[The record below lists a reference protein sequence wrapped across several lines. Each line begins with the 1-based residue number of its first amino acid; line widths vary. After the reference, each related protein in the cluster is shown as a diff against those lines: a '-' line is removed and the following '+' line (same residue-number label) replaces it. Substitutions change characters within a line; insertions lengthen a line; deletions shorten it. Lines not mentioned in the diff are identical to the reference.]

1 MKKIGVLTTALF
13 CAALNATAFAAS
25 PLPSFDKEAV
35 TTHPY
40 NRTGEQEVKVTDE
53 QKNQE
58 AVPGGNSGTAEKPA
72 FYVKEIVLTGF
83 ELPDELGE
91 LQKILAGYSH
101 RSVGMDELPAL
112 TAAISEYAR
121 LRGFTVAQAV
131 VPPQEIA
138 DGKLEIKV
146 YVADYDKIDL
156 KVNNS
161 DVADRVIKRFM
172 KPLRSGEVITD
183 KKLESVLNNLNDLPG
198 VIGRGILQP
207 GSKPATT
214 SLDVEVLERRVW
226 NNYIFADNGG
236 SQSSGRYRYGIHTEI
251 NNPGHQ
257 GDKIGFTGYI
267 SNKHTKNYGVNYET
281 AIGGRGTRWGIGYS
295 KSSYDLG
302 TVGFWNPT
310 GESEGFSFY
319 GLTPIYRDKSKRLT
333 AIYGYDHRKITDDYK
348 FSLGPIFN
356 SSAEKSADVFHAGLA
371 FSEYLPNRFTSG
383 NVIYWYGD
391 INTDSIIAN
400 THFSGANYDGSYHK
414 LTADFNHVRYWKLWN
429 LRFNVS
435 AQLANR
441 TLDGSER
448 FYLGGLSGVRAYPAS
463 ETSGDVGYTAT
474 MELRRATGIEGLE
487 AAAFIDVG
495 EVTRMKGYGEHR
507 NLAGWGLGL
516 RYAKPGDWYAQFDY
530 ARKING
536 EDYTSEDHNHNGRMW
551 FQVYKMF

>member
-1 MKKIGVLTTALF
+1 MQHEKIGVLTTALF
-13 CAALNATAFAAS
+13 CAALNATALAAS
-25 PLPSFDKEAV
+25 PIPSFDKEAV

-40 NRTGEQEVKVTDE
+40 NRTGQQEATVTDS
-53 QKNQE
+53 QKTTGEWQ
-58 AVPGGNSGTAEKPA
+58 AGNTGTAEHPA
-72 FYVKEIVLTGF
+72 FYIREIKLTGF

-131 VPPQEIA
+131 VPPQEVA

-146 YVADYDKIDL
+146 YVASFDKINL
-156 KVNNS
+156 KVNGS
-161 DVADRVIKRFM
+161 DVADRVIQRFM
-172 KPLRSGEVITD
+172 KPLHSGEVITD

-236 SQSSGRYRYGIHTEI
+236 SKSSGRYRYGIHTEI

-257 GDKIGFTGYI
+257 GDKIGITGYI

-302 TVGFWNPT
+302 TVNFWNPT

-319 GLTPIYRDKSKRLT
+319 GLTPIYRDKSKKLT
-333 AIYGYDHRKITDDYK
+333 AIYGYDHRKITDDMRFDLIPQLNWK
-348 FSLGPIFN
+348 IGT
-356 SSAEKSADVFHAGLA
+356 EKSADVFHAGVA
-371 FSEYLPNRFTSG
+371 FSEYLPNRFTGG
-383 NVIYWYGD
+383 NLIYWYGD
-391 INTDSIIAN
+391 IETDN
-400 THFSGANYDGSYHK
+400 GGAYYDGGYHK

-429 LRFNVS
+429 LRFNAS
-435 AQLANR
+435 AQLASR
-441 TLDGSER
+441 GLDGSER
-448 FYLGGLSGVRAYPAS
+448 FYLGGMSGVRAYPAS

-474 MELRRATGIEGLE
+474 VELRRATGVEGLE

-495 EVTRMKGYGEHR
+495 EVTRSKGYGEHR
-507 NLAGWGLGL
+507 NLAGWGVGL

-536 EDYTSEDHNHNGRMW
+536 EDNISEDHNHDGRMW

>member
-131 VPPQEIA
+131 VPPQEVA

-146 YVADYDKIDL
+146 YVASFDKINL
-156 KVNNS
+156 KVNGS
-161 DVADRVIKRFM
+161 DVADRVIQRFM
-172 KPLRSGEVITD
+172 KPLHSGEVITD

-236 SQSSGRYRYGIHTEI
+236 SKSSGRYRYGIHTEI

-257 GDKIGFTGYI
+257 GDKIGITGYI

-302 TVGFWNPT
+302 TVNFWNPT

-319 GLTPIYRDKSKRLT
+319 GLTPIYRDKSKKLT
-333 AIYGYDHRKITDDYK
+333 AIYGYDHRKITDDMRFDLIPQLNWK
-348 FSLGPIFN
+348 IGT
-356 SSAEKSADVFHAGLA
+356 EKSADVFHAGVA
-371 FSEYLPNRFTSG
+371 FSEYLPNRFTGG
-383 NVIYWYGD
+383 NLIYWYGD
-391 INTDSIIAN
+391 IETDN
-400 THFSGANYDGSYHK
+400 GGAYYDGGYHK

-429 LRFNVS
+429 LRFNAS
-435 AQLANR
+435 AQLASR
-441 TLDGSER
+441 GLDGSER
-448 FYLGGLSGVRAYPAS
+448 FYLGGMSGVRAYPAS

-474 MELRRATGIEGLE
+474 VELRRATGVEGLE

-495 EVTRMKGYGEHR
+495 EVTRSKGYGEHR
-507 NLAGWGLGL
+507 NLAGWGVGL

-536 EDYTSEDHNHNGRMW
+536 EDNISEDHNHDGRMW

>member
-1 MKKIGVLTTALF
+1 MKKIGVITTALF
-13 CAALNATAFAAS
+13 CAALNAAALAAS
-25 PLPSFDKEAV
+25 PIPSFDKEAV

-40 NRTGEQEVKVTDE
+40 NRTGQQEATVTDS
-53 QKNQE
+53 QKSSDAWNS
-58 AVPGGNSGTAEKPA
+58 GNTGTAEHPA
-72 FYVKEIVLTGF
+72 FYIKEIKLTGF

-91 LQKILAGYSH
+91 LQGILNKYTR
-101 RSVGMDELPAL
+101 RSVEVAELQKL
-112 TAAISEYAR
+112 TAEISQYAR
-121 LRGFTVAQAV
+121 NRGFTVAQAV

-146 YVADYDKIDL
+146 YVASFDKINL
-156 KVNNS
+156 KVNGS

-257 GDKIGFTGYI
+257 GDKIGITGYI

-302 TVGFWNPT
+302 TVNFWNPT

-333 AIYGYDHRKITDDYK
+333 AIYGYDHRKITDDLR
-348 FSLGPIFN
+348 FDLIPELGLKVGT
-356 SSAEKSADVFHAGLA
+356 EKKADVFHAGLA

-391 INTDSIIAN
+391 IDTDN
-400 THFSGANYDGSYHK
+400 GGAYYDGGYHK
-414 LTADFNHVRYWKLWN
+414 LTADFNHVHYWKLWN
-429 LRFNVS
+429 LRFNAS

-441 TLDGSER
+441 SLDGSER

-487 AAAFIDVG
+487 AAAFVDVG
-495 EVTRMKGYGEHR
+495 EVTRIKGYGDHR

-551 FQVYKMF
+551 FQIYKMF

>member
-13 CAALNATAFAAS
+13 CAALNATALAAS
-25 PLPSFDKEAV
+25 PIPSFDKEAV

-40 NRTGEQEVKVTDE
+40 NRTGQQEATVTDS
-53 QKNQE
+53 QKTTGEWQ
-58 AVPGGNSGTAEKPA
+58 AGNTGTAEHPA
-72 FYVKEIVLTGF
+72 FYIREIKLTGF

-91 LQKILAGYSH
+91 LQEILQKYTR
-101 RSVGMDELPAL
+101 RSVEVAELQRL
-112 TAAISEYAR
+112 TAEISQYAR
-121 LRGFTVAQAV
+121 NRGFTVAQAV

-138 DGKLEIKV
+138 DGRLEIKV
-146 YVADYDKIDL
+146 YVASFDKINL
-156 KVNNS
+156 KVNGS
-161 DVADRVIKRFM
+161 DVADRVVQRFM
-172 KPLRSGEVITD
+172 KPLHSGEVITD

-236 SQSSGRYRYGIHTEI
+236 SKSSGRYRYGIHTEI

-257 GDKIGFTGYI
+257 GDKIGITGYI

-302 TVGFWNPT
+302 TVNFWNPT

-319 GLTPIYRDKSKRLT
+319 GLTPIYRDKSKKLT
-333 AIYGYDHRKITDDYK
+333 AIYGYDHRKITDDMRFDLIPQLNWK
-348 FSLGPIFN
+348 IGTK
-356 SSAEKSADVFHAGLA
+356 KSADVFHAGVA
-371 FSEYLPNRFTSG
+371 FSEYLPNRFTGG
-383 NVIYWYGD
+383 NLIYWYGD
-391 INTDSIIAN
+391 IETDN
-400 THFSGANYDGSYHK
+400 GGAYYDGGYHK

-429 LRFNVS
+429 LRFNAS
-435 AQLANR
+435 AQLASR
-441 TLDGSER
+441 SLDGSER
-448 FYLGGLSGVRAYPAS
+448 FYLGGMSGVRAYPAS

-474 MELRRATGIEGLE
+474 VELRRATGVEGLE

-495 EVTRMKGYGEHR
+495 EVTRSKGYGEHR
-507 NLAGWGLGL
+507 NLAGWGVGL

-536 EDYTSEDHNHNGRMW
+536 EDNISEDHNHDGRMW

>member
-13 CAALNATAFAAS
+13 CAALNATALAAS
-25 PLPSFDKEAV
+25 PIPSFDKEAV

-40 NRTGEQEVKVTDE
+40 NRTGQQEATVTDS
-53 QKNQE
+53 QKTTGEWQ
-58 AVPGGNSGTAEKPA
+58 AGNTGTAEHPA
-72 FYVKEIVLTGF
+72 FYIREIKLTGF

-131 VPPQEIA
+131 VPPQEVA

-146 YVADYDKIDL
+146 YVASFDKINL
-156 KVNNS
+156 KVNGS
-161 DVADRVIKRFM
+161 DVADRVIQRFM
-172 KPLRSGEVITD
+172 KPLHSGEVITD

-236 SQSSGRYRYGIHTEI
+236 SKSSGRYRYGIHTEI

-257 GDKIGFTGYI
+257 GDKIGITGYI

-302 TVGFWNPT
+302 TVNFWNPT

-319 GLTPIYRDKSKRLT
+319 GLTPIYRDKSKKLT
-333 AIYGYDHRKITDDYK
+333 AIYGYDHRKITDDMRFDLIPQLNWK
-348 FSLGPIFN
+348 IGT
-356 SSAEKSADVFHAGLA
+356 EKSADVFHAGVA
-371 FSEYLPNRFTSG
+371 FSEYLPNRFTGG
-383 NVIYWYGD
+383 NLIYWYGD
-391 INTDSIIAN
+391 IETDN
-400 THFSGANYDGSYHK
+400 GGAYYDGGYHK

-429 LRFNVS
+429 LRFNAS
-435 AQLANR
+435 AQLASR
-441 TLDGSER
+441 GLDGSER
-448 FYLGGLSGVRAYPAS
+448 FYLGGMSGVRAYPAS

-474 MELRRATGIEGLE
+474 VELRRATGVEGLE

-495 EVTRMKGYGEHR
+495 EVTRSKGYGEHR
-507 NLAGWGLGL
+507 NLAGWGVGL

-536 EDYTSEDHNHNGRMW
+536 EDNISEDHNHDGRMW

>member
-1 MKKIGVLTTALF
+1 MKKTGVITTAMLF
-13 CAALNATAFAAS
+13 AAICTTAFAAS

-112 TAAISEYAR
+112 TAAVSEYAR

-131 VPPQEIA
+131 VPPQEVA
-138 DGKLEIKV
+138 GGRLEIKV
-146 YVADYDKIDL
+146 YVAAYDKIDL
-156 KVNNS
+156 KVNGS

-198 VIGRGILQP
+198 VIGRGILRP
-207 GSKPATT
+207 GSRPATT
-214 SLDVEVLERRVW
+214 ALDVEVLERRVW

-236 SQSSGRYRYGIHTEI
+236 SKSSGRYRYGMHTEI

-257 GDKIGFTGYI
+257 GDKIGITSYI

-302 TVGFWNPT
+302 TVNFWNPT

-319 GLTPIYRDKSKRLT
+319 GLTPVYRDKSKRLT
-333 AIYGYDHRKITDDYK
+333 AIYGYDHRKITDDMRFDLIPQLNWK
-348 FSLGPIFN
+348 IGT
-356 SSAEKSADVFHAGLA
+356 EKSADVFHAGLA
-371 FSEYLPNRFTSG
+371 FSEYLPNRFTGG
-383 NVIYWYGD
+383 NLIYWYGD
-391 INTDSIIAN
+391 IETDN
-400 THFSGANYDGSYHK
+400 GGAYYDGGYHK

-429 LRFNVS
+429 LRFNAS

-441 TLDGSER
+441 GLDGSER
-448 FYLGGLSGVRAYPAS
+448 FYLGGLNGVRAYPAS

-474 MELRRATGIEGLE
+474 VELRRATGVEGLE

-495 EVTRMKGYGEHR
+495 EVTRNKGYGEHR
-507 NLAGWGLGL
+507 NLAGWGVGL
-516 RYAKPGDWYAQFDY
+516 RYAKPGDWYAQLDY

-536 EDYTSEDHNHNGRMW
+536 EDNVSEDHNHDGRMW

>member
-131 VPPQEIA
+131 VPPQEVA

-146 YVADYDKIDL
+146 YVASFDKINL
-156 KVNNS
+156 KVNGS
-161 DVADRVIKRFM
+161 DVADRVIQRFM
-172 KPLRSGEVITD
+172 KPLHSGEVITD

-236 SQSSGRYRYGIHTEI
+236 SKSSGRYRYGIHTEI

-257 GDKIGFTGYI
+257 GDKIGITGYI

-302 TVGFWNPT
+302 TVNFWNPT

-319 GLTPIYRDKSKRLT
+319 GLTPIYRDKSKKLT
-333 AIYGYDHRKITDDYK
+333 AIYGYDHRKITDDMRFDLIPQLNWK
-348 FSLGPIFN
+348 IGT
-356 SSAEKSADVFHAGLA
+356 EKSADVFHAGVA
-371 FSEYLPNRFTSG
+371 FSEYLPNRFTGG
-383 NVIYWYGD
+383 NLIYWYGD
-391 INTDSIIAN
+391 IETDN
-400 THFSGANYDGSYHK
+400 GGAYYDGAYHK

-429 LRFNVS
+429 LRFNAS
-435 AQLANR
+435 AQLASR
-441 TLDGSER
+441 GLDGSER
-448 FYLGGLSGVRAYPAS
+448 FYLGGMSGVRAYPAS

-474 MELRRATGIEGLE
+474 VELRRATGVEGLE

-495 EVTRMKGYGEHR
+495 EVTRSKGYGEHR
-507 NLAGWGLGL
+507 NLAGWGVGL

-536 EDYTSEDHNHNGRMW
+536 EDNISEDHNHDGRMW

>member
-131 VPPQEIA
+131 VPPQEVA

-146 YVADYDKIDL
+146 YVASFDKINL
-156 KVNNS
+156 KVNGS
-161 DVADRVIKRFM
+161 DVADRVIQRFM
-172 KPLRSGEVITD
+172 KPLHSGEVITD

-236 SQSSGRYRYGIHTEI
+236 SKSSGRYRYGIHTEI

-257 GDKIGFTGYI
+257 GDKIGITGYI

-302 TVGFWNPT
+302 TVNFWNPT

-319 GLTPIYRDKSKRLT
+319 GLTPIYRDKSKKLT
-333 AIYGYDHRKITDDYK
+333 AIYGYDHRKITDDMRFDLIPQLNWK
-348 FSLGPIFN
+348 IGT
-356 SSAEKSADVFHAGLA
+356 EKSADVFHAGVA
-371 FSEYLPNRFTSG
+371 FSEYLPNRFTGG
-383 NVIYWYGD
+383 NLIYWYGD
-391 INTDSIIAN
+391 IETDN
-400 THFSGANYDGSYHK
+400 GGAYYDGGYHK

-429 LRFNVS
+429 LRFNAS
-435 AQLANR
+435 AQLASR
-441 TLDGSER
+441 GLDGSER
-448 FYLGGLSGVRAYPAS
+448 FYLGGMSGVRAYPAS

-474 MELRRATGIEGLE
+474 MELRRATGVEGLE

-495 EVTRMKGYGEHR
+495 EVTRSKGYGEHR
-507 NLAGWGLGL
+507 NLAGWGVGL

-536 EDYTSEDHNHNGRMW
+536 EDNISEDHNHDGRMW

>member
-131 VPPQEIA
+131 VPPQEVA

-146 YVADYDKIDL
+146 YVASFDKINL
-156 KVNNS
+156 KVNGS
-161 DVADRVIKRFM
+161 DVADRVIQRFM
-172 KPLRSGEVITD
+172 KPLHSGEVITD

-236 SQSSGRYRYGIHTEI
+236 SKSSGRYRYGMHTEI

-257 GDKIGFTGYI
+257 GDKIGITGYI

-302 TVGFWNPT
+302 TVNFWNPT

-319 GLTPIYRDKSKRLT
+319 GLTPIYRDKSKKLT
-333 AIYGYDHRKITDDYK
+333 AIYGYDHRKITDDMRFDLIPQLNWK
-348 FSLGPIFN
+348 IGT
-356 SSAEKSADVFHAGLA
+356 EKSADVFHAGVA
-371 FSEYLPNRFTSG
+371 FSEYLPNRFTGG
-383 NVIYWYGD
+383 NLIYWYGD
-391 INTDSIIAN
+391 IETDN
-400 THFSGANYDGSYHK
+400 GGAYYDGGYHK

-429 LRFNVS
+429 LRFNAS
-435 AQLANR
+435 AQLASR
-441 TLDGSER
+441 GLDGSER
-448 FYLGGLSGVRAYPAS
+448 FYLGGMSGVRAYPAS

-474 MELRRATGIEGLE
+474 VELRRATGVEGLE

-495 EVTRMKGYGEHR
+495 EVTRSKGYGEHR
-507 NLAGWGLGL
+507 NLAGWGVGL

-536 EDYTSEDHNHNGRMW
+536 EDNISEDHNHDGRMW

>member
-131 VPPQEIA
+131 VPPQEVA
-138 DGKLEIKV
+138 DGKLEIKI
-146 YVADYDKIDL
+146 YVASFDKINL
-156 KVNNS
+156 KVNGS
-161 DVADRVIKRFM
+161 DVADRVIQRFM
-172 KPLRSGEVITD
+172 KPLHSGEVITD

-236 SQSSGRYRYGIHTEI
+236 SKSSGRYRYGMHTEI

-257 GDKIGFTGYI
+257 GDKIGITGYI

-302 TVGFWNPT
+302 TVNFWNPT

-319 GLTPIYRDKSKRLT
+319 GLTPIYRDKSKKLT
-333 AIYGYDHRKITDDYK
+333 AIYGYDHRKITDDMRFDLIPQLNWK
-348 FSLGPIFN
+348 IGT
-356 SSAEKSADVFHAGLA
+356 EKSADVFHAGVA
-371 FSEYLPNRFTSG
+371 FSEYLPNRFTGG
-383 NVIYWYGD
+383 NLIYWYGD
-391 INTDSIIAN
+391 IETDN
-400 THFSGANYDGSYHK
+400 GGAYYDGGYHK

-429 LRFNVS
+429 LRFNAS
-435 AQLANR
+435 AQLASR
-441 TLDGSER
+441 GLDGSER
-448 FYLGGLSGVRAYPAS
+448 FYLGGMSGVRAYPAS

-474 MELRRATGIEGLE
+474 VELRRATGVEGLE

-495 EVTRMKGYGEHR
+495 EVTRSKGYGEHR
-507 NLAGWGLGL
+507 NLAGWGVGL

-536 EDYTSEDHNHNGRMW
+536 EDNISEDHNHDGRMW

>member
-1 MKKIGVLTTALF
+1 MKKIGVITTAMLF
-13 CAALNATAFAAS
+13 AAICTTAFAAS

-131 VPPQEIA
+131 VPPQEVA
-138 DGKLEIKV
+138 DGKLEIKI
-146 YVADYDKIDL
+146 YVASFDKINL
-156 KVNNS
+156 KVNGS
-161 DVADRVIKRFM
+161 DVADRVIQRFM
-172 KPLRSGEVITD
+172 KPLHSGEVITD

-236 SQSSGRYRYGIHTEI
+236 SKSSGRYRYGIHTEI

-257 GDKIGFTGYI
+257 GDKIGITGYI

-302 TVGFWNPT
+302 TVNFWNPT

-319 GLTPIYRDKSKRLT
+319 GLTPIYRDKSKKLT
-333 AIYGYDHRKITDDYK
+333 AIYGYDHRKITDDMRFDLIPQLNWK
-348 FSLGPIFN
+348 IGT
-356 SSAEKSADVFHAGLA
+356 EKSADVFHAGVA
-371 FSEYLPNRFTSG
+371 FSEYLPNRFTGG
-383 NVIYWYGD
+383 NLIYWYGD
-391 INTDSIIAN
+391 IETDN
-400 THFSGANYDGSYHK
+400 GGAYYDGGYHK

-429 LRFNVS
+429 LRFNAS
-435 AQLANR
+435 AQLASR
-441 TLDGSER
+441 GLDSSER
-448 FYLGGLSGVRAYPAS
+448 FYLGGMSGVRAYPAS

-474 MELRRATGIEGLE
+474 VELRRATGVEGLE

-495 EVTRMKGYGEHR
+495 EVTRSKGYGEHR
-507 NLAGWGLGL
+507 NLAGWGVGL

-536 EDYTSEDHNHNGRMW
+536 EDNISEDHNHDGRMW

>member
-1 MKKIGVLTTALF
+1 MKKIGVITTAMLF
-13 CAALNATAFAAS
+13 AAICTTAFAAS

-131 VPPQEIA
+131 VPPQEVA

-146 YVADYDKIDL
+146 YVASFDKINL
-156 KVNNS
+156 KVNGS
-161 DVADRVIKRFM
+161 DVADRVIQRFM
-172 KPLRSGEVITD
+172 KPLHSGEVITD

-236 SQSSGRYRYGIHTEI
+236 SKSSGRYRYGMHTEI

-257 GDKIGFTGYI
+257 GDKIGITGYI

-302 TVGFWNPT
+302 TVNFWNPT

-319 GLTPIYRDKSKRLT
+319 GLTPIYRDKSKKLT
-333 AIYGYDHRKITDDYK
+333 AIYGYDHRKITDDMRFDLIPQLNWK
-348 FSLGPIFN
+348 IGTK
-356 SSAEKSADVFHAGLA
+356 KSADVFHAGVA
-371 FSEYLPNRFTSG
+371 FSEYLPNRFTGG
-383 NVIYWYGD
+383 NLIYWYGD
-391 INTDSIIAN
+391 IETDN
-400 THFSGANYDGSYHK
+400 GGAYYDGGYHK

-429 LRFNVS
+429 LRFNAS
-435 AQLANR
+435 AQLASR
-441 TLDGSER
+441 GLDGSER
-448 FYLGGLSGVRAYPAS
+448 FYLGGMSGVRAYPAS

-474 MELRRATGIEGLE
+474 VELRRATGVEGLE

-495 EVTRMKGYGEHR
+495 EVTRSKGYGEHR
-507 NLAGWGLGL
+507 NLAGWGVGL

-536 EDYTSEDHNHNGRMW
+536 EDNISEDHNHDGRMW

>member
-1 MKKIGVLTTALF
+1 MKKIGVITTAMLF
-13 CAALNATAFAAS
+13 AAICTTAFAAS

-131 VPPQEIA
+131 VPPQEVA

-146 YVADYDKIDL
+146 YVASFDKINL
-156 KVNNS
+156 KVNGS
-161 DVADRVIKRFM
+161 DVADRVIQRFM
-172 KPLRSGEVITD
+172 KPLHSGEVITD

-236 SQSSGRYRYGIHTEI
+236 SKSSGRYRYGIHTEI

-257 GDKIGFTGYI
+257 GDKIGITGYI

-302 TVGFWNPT
+302 TVNFWNPT

-319 GLTPIYRDKSKRLT
+319 GLTPIYRDKSKKLT
-333 AIYGYDHRKITDDYK
+333 AIYGYDHRKITDDMRFDLIPQLNWK
-348 FSLGPIFN
+348 IGT
-356 SSAEKSADVFHAGLA
+356 EKSADVFHAGVA
-371 FSEYLPNRFTSG
+371 FSEYLPNRFTGG
-383 NVIYWYGD
+383 NLIYWYGD
-391 INTDSIIAN
+391 IETDN
-400 THFSGANYDGSYHK
+400 GGAYYDGGYHK

-429 LRFNVS
+429 LRFNAS
-435 AQLANR
+435 AQLASR
-441 TLDGSER
+441 GLDGSER
-448 FYLGGLSGVRAYPAS
+448 FYLGGMSGVRAYPAS

-474 MELRRATGIEGLE
+474 VELRRATGVEGLE

-495 EVTRMKGYGEHR
+495 EVTRSKGYGEHR
-507 NLAGWGLGL
+507 NLAGWGVGL

-536 EDYTSEDHNHNGRMW
+536 EDNISEDHNHDGRMW

>member
-1 MKKIGVLTTALF
+1 MKKIGVITTAMLF
-13 CAALNATAFAAS
+13 AAICTTAFAAS

-131 VPPQEIA
+131 VPPQEVA

-146 YVADYDKIDL
+146 YVASFDKINL
-156 KVNNS
+156 KVNGS
-161 DVADRVIKRFM
+161 DVADRVIQRFM
-172 KPLRSGEVITD
+172 KPLHSGEVITD

-236 SQSSGRYRYGIHTEI
+236 SKSSGRYRYGMHTEI

-257 GDKIGFTGYI
+257 GDKIGITGYI

-302 TVGFWNPT
+302 TVNFWNPT

-319 GLTPIYRDKSKRLT
+319 GLTPIYRDKSKKLT
-333 AIYGYDHRKITDDYK
+333 AIYGYDHRKITDDMRFDLIPQLNWK
-348 FSLGPIFN
+348 IGT
-356 SSAEKSADVFHAGLA
+356 EKSADVFHAGVA
-371 FSEYLPNRFTSG
+371 FSEYLPNRFTGG
-383 NVIYWYGD
+383 NLIYWYGD
-391 INTDSIIAN
+391 IETDN
-400 THFSGANYDGSYHK
+400 GGAYYDGGYHK

-429 LRFNVS
+429 LRFNAS
-435 AQLANR
+435 AQLASR
-441 TLDGSER
+441 GLDGSER
-448 FYLGGLSGVRAYPAS
+448 FYLGGMSGVRAYPAS

-474 MELRRATGIEGLE
+474 VELRRATGVEGLE

-495 EVTRMKGYGEHR
+495 EVTRSKGYGEHR
-507 NLAGWGLGL
+507 NLAGWGVGL
-516 RYAKPGDWYAQFDY
+516 RYAKPGDWYAQLDY

-536 EDYTSEDHNHNGRMW
+536 EDNISEDHNHDGRMW

>member
-1 MKKIGVLTTALF
+1 MKKIGVITTAMLF
-13 CAALNATAFAAS
+13 AAICTTAFAAS

-91 LQKILAGYSH
+91 LQEILQKYTR
-101 RSVGMDELPAL
+101 RSVEVAELQRL
-112 TAAISEYAR
+112 TAEISQYAR
-121 LRGFTVAQAV
+121 NRGFTVAQAV
-131 VPPQEIA
+131 VPPQEVA

-146 YVADYDKIDL
+146 YVASFDKINL
-156 KVNNS
+156 KVNGS
-161 DVADRVIKRFM
+161 DVADRVIQRFM
-172 KPLRSGEVITD
+172 KPLHSGEVITD

-236 SQSSGRYRYGIHTEI
+236 SKSSGRYRYGMHTEI

-257 GDKIGFTGYI
+257 GDKIGITGYI

-302 TVGFWNPT
+302 TVNFWNPT

-319 GLTPIYRDKSKRLT
+319 GLTPIYRDKSKKLT
-333 AIYGYDHRKITDDYK
+333 AIYDYDHRKITDDMRFDLIPQLNWK
-348 FSLGPIFN
+348 IGT
-356 SSAEKSADVFHAGLA
+356 EKSADVFHAGVA
-371 FSEYLPNRFTSG
+371 FSEYLPNRFTGG
-383 NVIYWYGD
+383 NLIYWYGD
-391 INTDSIIAN
+391 IETDN
-400 THFSGANYDGSYHK
+400 GGAYYDGGYHK

-429 LRFNVS
+429 LRFNAS
-435 AQLANR
+435 AQLASR
-441 TLDGSER
+441 GLDGSER
-448 FYLGGLSGVRAYPAS
+448 FYLGGMSGVRAYPAS

-474 MELRRATGIEGLE
+474 VELRRATGVEGLE

-495 EVTRMKGYGEHR
+495 EVTRSKGYGEHR
-507 NLAGWGLGL
+507 NLAGWGVGL

-530 ARKING
+530 AWKING
-536 EDYTSEDHNHNGRMW
+536 EDNISEDHNHDGRMW

>member
-1 MKKIGVLTTALF
+1 MKKIGVITTAMLF
-13 CAALNATAFAAS
+13 AAICTTAFAAS

-58 AVPGGNSGTAEKPA
+58 AVPGGNSGTAEKTA

-131 VPPQEIA
+131 VPPQEVA

-146 YVADYDKIDL
+146 YVASFDKINL
-156 KVNNS
+156 KVNGS
-161 DVADRVIKRFM
+161 DVADRVIQRFM
-172 KPLRSGEVITD
+172 KPLHSGEVITD

-236 SQSSGRYRYGIHTEI
+236 SKSSGRYRYGMHTEI

-257 GDKIGFTGYI
+257 GDKIGITGYI

-302 TVGFWNPT
+302 TVNFWNPT

-319 GLTPIYRDKSKRLT
+319 GLTPIYRDKSKKLT
-333 AIYGYDHRKITDDYK
+333 AIYGYDHRKITDDMRFDLIPQLNWK
-348 FSLGPIFN
+348 IGT
-356 SSAEKSADVFHAGLA
+356 EKSADVFHAGVA
-371 FSEYLPNRFTSG
+371 FSEYLPNRFTGG
-383 NVIYWYGD
+383 NLIYWYGD
-391 INTDSIIAN
+391 IETDN
-400 THFSGANYDGSYHK
+400 GGAYYDGGYHK

-429 LRFNVS
+429 LRFNAS
-435 AQLANR
+435 AQLASR
-441 TLDGSER
+441 GLDGSER
-448 FYLGGLSGVRAYPAS
+448 FYLGGMSGVRAYPAS

-474 MELRRATGIEGLE
+474 VELRRATGVEGLE

-495 EVTRMKGYGEHR
+495 EVTRSKGYGEHR
-507 NLAGWGLGL
+507 NLAGWGVGL

-536 EDYTSEDHNHNGRMW
+536 EDNISEDHNHDGRMW

>member
-1 MKKIGVLTTALF
+1 MKKIGVITTAMLF
-13 CAALNATAFAAS
+13 AAICTTAFAAS

-131 VPPQEIA
+131 VPPQEVA

-146 YVADYDKIDL
+146 YVASFDKINL
-156 KVNNS
+156 KVNGS
-161 DVADRVIKRFM
+161 DVADRVIQRFM
-172 KPLRSGEVITD
+172 KPLHSGEVITD

-236 SQSSGRYRYGIHTEI
+236 SKSSGRYRYGMHTEI

-257 GDKIGFTGYI
+257 GDKIGITGYI

-302 TVGFWNPT
+302 TVNFWNPT

-319 GLTPIYRDKSKRLT
+319 GLTPIYRDKSKKLT
-333 AIYGYDHRKITDDYK
+333 AIYGYDHRKITDDMRFDLIPQLNWK
-348 FSLGPIFN
+348 IGT
-356 SSAEKSADVFHAGLA
+356 EKSADVFHAGVA
-371 FSEYLPNRFTSG
+371 FSEYLPNRFTGG
-383 NVIYWYGD
+383 NLIYWYGD
-391 INTDSIIAN
+391 IETDN
-400 THFSGANYDGSYHK
+400 GGAYYDGGYHK

-429 LRFNVS
+429 LRFNAS
-435 AQLANR
+435 AQLASR
-441 TLDGSER
+441 GLDGSER
-448 FYLGGLSGVRAYPAS
+448 FYLGGMSGVRAYPAS

-474 MELRRATGIEGLE
+474 VELRRATGVEGLE

-495 EVTRMKGYGEHR
+495 EVTRSKGYGEHR
-507 NLAGWGLGL
+507 NLAGWGVGL

-536 EDYTSEDHNHNGRMW
+536 EDNISEDHNHDGRMW

>member
-1 MKKIGVLTTALF
+1 MKKIGVITTAMLF
-13 CAALNATAFAAS
+13 AAICTTAFAAS

-101 RSVGMDELPAL
+101 CSVGMDELPAL
-112 TAAISEYAR
+112 TAAVSEYAR

-131 VPPQEIA
+131 VPPQEVA
-138 DGKLEIKV
+138 GGRLEIKV
-146 YVADYDKIDL
+146 YVAAYDKIDL
-156 KVNNS
+156 KVNGS

-198 VIGRGILQP
+198 VIGRGILRP
-207 GSKPATT
+207 GSRPATT
-214 SLDVEVLERRVW
+214 ALDVEVLERRVW

-236 SQSSGRYRYGIHTEI
+236 SKSSGRYRYGIHTEI

-302 TVGFWNPT
+302 TVNFWNPT

-319 GLTPIYRDKSKRLT
+319 GLTPVYRDKSKRLT
-333 AIYGYDHRKITDDYK
+333 AIYGYDHRKITDDMRFDLIPQLNWK
-348 FSLGPIFN
+348 IGT
-356 SSAEKSADVFHAGLA
+356 EKSADVFHAGLA
-371 FSEYLPNRFTSG
+371 FSEYLPNRFTGG
-383 NVIYWYGD
+383 NLIYWYGD
-391 INTDSIIAN
+391 IETDN
-400 THFSGANYDGSYHK
+400 GGAYYDGGYHK

-429 LRFNVS
+429 LRFNAS

-441 TLDGSER
+441 GLDGSER
-448 FYLGGLSGVRAYPAS
+448 FYLGGLNGVRAYPAS

-474 MELRRATGIEGLE
+474 VELRRATGVEGLE
-487 AAAFIDVG
+487 AAAFVDVG
-495 EVTRMKGYGEHR
+495 EVTRNKGYGEHR

-530 ARKING
+530 AWKING
-536 EDYTSEDHNHNGRMW
+536 EDNVSEDHNHDGRMW

>member
-131 VPPQEIA
+131 VPPQEVA
-138 DGKLEIKV
+138 DGKLEIKI
-146 YVADYDKIDL
+146 YVASFDKINL
-156 KVNNS
+156 KVNGS
-161 DVADRVIKRFM
+161 DVADRVIQRFM
-172 KPLRSGEVITD
+172 KPLHSGEVITD

-236 SQSSGRYRYGIHTEI
+236 SKSSGRYRYGIHTEI

-257 GDKIGFTGYI
+257 GDKIGITGYI

-302 TVGFWNPT
+302 TVNFWNPT

-319 GLTPIYRDKSKRLT
+319 GLTPIYRDKSKKLT
-333 AIYGYDHRKITDDYK
+333 AIYGYDHRKITDDMRFDLIPQLNWK
-348 FSLGPIFN
+348 IGT
-356 SSAEKSADVFHAGLA
+356 EKSADVFHAGVA
-371 FSEYLPNRFTSG
+371 FSEYLPNRFTGG
-383 NVIYWYGD
+383 NLIYWYGD
-391 INTDSIIAN
+391 IETDN
-400 THFSGANYDGSYHK
+400 GGAYYDGGYHK

-429 LRFNVS
+429 LRFNAS
-435 AQLANR
+435 AQLASR
-441 TLDGSER
+441 GLDGSER
-448 FYLGGLSGVRAYPAS
+448 FYLGGMSGVRAYPAS

-474 MELRRATGIEGLE
+474 VELRRATGVEGLE

-495 EVTRMKGYGEHR
+495 EVTRSKGYGEHR
-507 NLAGWGLGL
+507 NLAGWGVGL

-536 EDYTSEDHNHNGRMW
+536 EDNISEDHNHDGRMW